1 MTNTEC
7 LLFLSFSI
15 WIERKCLRFFYAG
28 REKKKS
34 SLFVYRQRESMSS
47 LYLRR
52 RRENMPF
59 FFYVGR
65 ERTCL
70 LFFYVEGEN
79 IFSCSLNDLSNISS
93 TCVLISLQL
102 VTLHFLFFSI
112 VDRLNRCMTLKNYS
126 GLIFSFKSLYR
137 YALL

>member
-7 LLFLSFSI
+7 LLFFSFSI
-15 WIERKCLRFFYAG
+15 WIERKCRRFFYAG
-28 REKKKS
+28 RGKTSPLFLYIGREKACL
-34 SLFVYRQRESMSS
+34 LFIYAEGERTC
-47 LYLRR
+47 
-52 RRENMPF
+52 P
-59 FFYVGR
+59 FFYVGT
-65 ERTCL
+65 ERACL

-79 IFSCSLNDLSNISS
+79 IFSCFLKDLSNISS

-102 VTLHFLFFSI
+102 VTFHFLFFSI